1 VNRLELKRVQHNQ
14 KIPPKLVSLISG
26 KGGVGKSVLAFNLAE
41 RCAAVGQKV
50 LLVDTDFNFGNQH
63 ILANVKCEYGI
74 KEFIDGKLS
83 LKEAVTRVSSQL
95 DILPAV
101 NSHIVFHDSDMPVY
115 AKMIKN
121 LRYQGTEYDLI
132 IIDHSSGVSK
142 VSTMIAFASDINLL
156 VLVPELTSIS
166 DSYGLFKYLK
176 ETNKNINCR
185 LLINRVQSEEEA
197 EYIYSKFYVV
207 AERFLKVAPQLM
219 GFIPEDKL
227 FVKSLAAQ
235 SPLSA
240 IDAQSV
246 VVQKLNMLGQELRR
260 QLLNIYHH
268 KNINNQKT
276 NNKNMAVADIKE

>member
-1 VNRLELKRVQHNQ
+1 MNRLKLKRVQYHPKDTP
-14 KIPPKLVSLISG
+14 KIVSFVSG

-41 RCAAVGQKV
+41 RCATARQKV

-63 ILANVKCEYGI
+63 ILANIKCEFGI
-74 KEFIDGKLS
+74 KEFISGELS
-83 LKEAVTRVSSQL
+83 LKEAISSVNSQL

-101 NSHIVFHDSDMPVY
+101 NSHIVFHDSDVPEY

-121 LRYQGTEYDLI
+121 LRYQGAEYDLI

-156 VLVPELTSIS
+156 VVVPELTSIS

-176 ETNKNINCR
+176 ETNKNIDCR
-185 LLINRVQSEEEA
+185 LLINRVQTEEEA
-197 EYIYSKFYVV
+197 KYIYSKFYAI
-207 AERFLKVAPQLM
+207 AERFLKITPRLM
-219 GFIPEDKL
+219 GFIPEDEL
-227 FVKSLAAQ
+227 IVKSLAAQ

-246 VVQKLNMLGQELRR
+246 VAQKLNMLGQEIKG
-260 QLLNIYHH
+260 QPSNVYHH
-268 KNINNQKT
+268 KNINNLKT